1 MKKRW
6 ILLVTTVLLSS
17 SIPIITCAQKRGEQV
32 YAQSQKEIEQT
43 KQDYLMQLAKG
54 NISADLYLT
63 IVPFL
68 EIEQYTLTQENAQNR
83 EIQFPE
89 DYVNRLHQ
97 YTEEE
102 INKIAEIICRAKDYP
117 EVVDRYIEEYNLDM
131 RYIEKQLMVYGIEVE
146 LEISKEDF
154 SILLKEEQEK
164 G

>member
-6 ILLVTTVLLSS
+6 ILLLTVTLLSS
-17 SIPIITCAQKRGEQV
+17 SVPIITCAQKRGEQV
-32 YAQSQKEIEQT
+32 YAQSQTTIEQT
-43 KQDYLMQLAKG
+43 KQDYLRQLAKG

-68 EIEQYTLTQENAQNR
+68 EIEQYTLTQENAQER
-83 EIQFPE
+83 YVQFPE

-102 INKIAEIICRAKDYP
+102 INKIAEIVCRAKAYP

-131 RYIEKQLMVYGIEVE
+131 RYIQKQLMNYGIEVE
-146 LEISKEDF
+146 LEVSREDF
-154 SILLKEEQEK
+154 SILLEEEQEK